1 MINLVTYNNNVL
13 GRSSSVG
20 DSFDIPNGLLLDV
33 DNFLYVAY
41 ALPSIGDINEV

>member
-1 MINLVTYNNNVL
+1 MVRQTL
-13 GRSSSVG
+13 SSAG